1 MESDG
6 PARWIVVVGKQR
18 WALAPVWS
26 AGMVTA
32 DYRHLDLCEVPAL
45 GGPVLAEL
53 AGGRRRCRRPFGTA
67 CRCLSL
73 RSWAADQDRESSEH
87 VHPDEFGVEQ
97 RIGGYDPDELLLVP
111 MWAVV
116 TARALIGRFTE
127 HCRAGTAIN
136 FADETECGVWALA
149 ATAAEP
155 LPGIPVPD
163 TRHELAELLARVY
176 DALRA
181 ALPGP

>member
-1 MESDG
+1 MENDG
-6 PARWIVVVGKQR
+6 PARWIVVGKQR

-32 DYRHLDLCEVPAL
+32 DYRHLDLREVPAL

-53 AGGRRRCRRPFGTA
+53 AGGRRRCPFGTA

-73 RSWAADQDRESSEH
+73 RSWAPDHDRESSEH

-97 RIGGYDPDELLLVP
+97 RIGGYDPAEPLLVP
-111 MWAVV
+111 MRAVV
-116 TARALIGRFTE
+116 TARALIGRLTA

-136 FADETECGVWALA
+136 FADETECGVWALT

-155 LPGIPVPD
+155 LPGTPVPD
-163 TRHELAELLARVY
+163 TRHELAELMARIY

>member
-1 MESDG
+1 VRCPHWAGRYWLSSQEAGADTDAHSAQQAG
-6 PARWIVVVGKQR
+6 ACPSGHGRLIRIGKSNER
-18 WALAPVWS
+18 
-26 AGMVTA
+26 
-32 DYRHLDLCEVPAL
+32 
-45 GGPVLAEL
+45 
-53 AGGRRRCRRPFGTA
+53 
-67 CRCLSL
+67 
-73 RSWAADQDRESSEH
+73 

-97 RIGGYDPDELLLVP
+97 WIGGYDPEELLLVP

-136 FADETECGVWALA
+136 LADETECGVWALA

-155 LPGIPVPD
+155 LPGTPVPD
-163 TRHELAELLARVY
+163 TRHELAELMARVY